1 MADFLGGKFVTYHHQ
16 RFLYSFI
23 ITISSDGFG
32 VIGVAPEVELIHVKV
47 LSDAGSGAFNWIL
60 QGIYY
65 AADLGVDIINMSLGV
80 VIPKSGGS
88 NEGLNA
94 LKTTFCKSI
103 QYA

>member
-1 MADFLGGKFVTYHHQ
+1 MVRLRFYLISFRFCIPFV
-16 RFLYSFI
+16 FVI
-23 ITISSDGFG
+23 KDGFG
-32 VIGVAPEVELIHVKV
+32 VIGIAPEVELVHVKV

-80 VIPKSGGS
+80 VIPKSDGS
-88 NEGLNA
+88 NQDLNA

>member
-1 MADFLGGKFVTYHHQ
+1 MIK
-16 RFLYSFI
+16 
-23 ITISSDGFG
+23 DGFG
-32 VIGVAPEVELIHVKV
+32 VIGVSPEVELIHVKV
-47 LSDAGSGAFNWIL
+47 LSDEGKGDFDWIL

-80 VIPKSGGS
+80 VIPKSGEY
-88 NEGLNA
+88 NQDLNA